1 MPTYRNHCGCD
12 APAVGRVLAPSA
24 NLGSDFCAVAPSP
37 ELKAKLK
44 AELVQVR
51 STVSSELASAL
62 TLARSPTRLGFNDG
76 VIFPPDQ
83 FPEGTPK
90 SAIRGA
96 AADRAPL
103 RGPLR
108 VIVVLVQ
115 FSDKAM
121 AETAQQTASHFRDLF
136 FSSGVMPHGS
146 VKEYYQEVTG
156 GLVDI
161 VGEVVGPYTLPQTL
175 AWYANNNFGIG
186 RGGGAFR
193 ANTMAKDAAMAA
205 NPAVNFGLYDNDGNG
220 FVDAFIVV
228 HAGRGGE
235 QTGNAGDIWSHKHV
249 LPAAMPAD
257 GKQIYAYLTV
267 PEDAKLGVCAH
278 ELGHLLF
285 GFPDLYDTDG
295 SSEGIGDWCLMS
307 GGSWNGGGDIPA
319 HPSAWCKV
327 NQGWVGTTNV
337 TASGTVSLPDV
348 KTSHTVH
355 RLWKNGTGGSE
366 YFLLENRQRS
376 GYDAQLPGAG
386 LLIWHIDEAQAGNSD
401 ESHYKVALVQADGLR
416 ELDATHAAG
425 MFGDQ
430 GDSGDPFP
438 GAAAKTAFNAATTP
452 NSKSYAG
459 VNTCVSVTAISASGP
474 TMTATL
480 GVRCSVKSLVKERK
494 DLRKEGKELAKEAT
508 KEVKEIQKEIAK
520 EIRKETAK
528 EVAKEIVKDRKDMLE
543 HRIVRAAPVADS
555 GHLDTVLSDLEARLQ
570 MLEATVGAR
579 AFATVGGPSDGAG
592 TRGMAQPFIDASLRP
607 DLDGGPVYDDSADL
621 QQRMEGGD
629 RDAKRA
635 FDAPVPR

>member
-1 MPTYRNHCGCD
+1 MPRFRNTCACA
-12 APAVGRVLAPSA
+12 APASGSVQARW
-24 NLGSDFCAVAPSP
+24 SDFCAVAPSP
-37 ELKAKLK
+37 ELKARLK
-44 AELVQVR
+44 AELAKAR
-51 STVSSELASAL
+51 GSVSSELASAL

-83 FPEGTPK
+83 FPEGTPQ
-90 SAIRGA
+90 SAMRNA

-103 RGPLR
+103 RGALR
-108 VIVVLVQ
+108 VIVVLAQ

-121 AETAQQTASHFRDLF
+121 VQTAQQTAQHFRDLF
-136 FSSGVMPHGS
+136 FSSGVLPHGS
-146 VKEYYQEVTG
+146 VKEYYHEVTG

-161 VGEVVGPYTLPQTL
+161 VGEVVGPYTLPHPL
-175 AWYANNNFGIG
+175 AWYANNNFGIS

-193 ANTMAKDAAMAA
+193 AHIMAQDAAVAA
-205 NPAVNFGLYDNDGNG
+205 NPAVNFSLYDNDGNG

-235 QTGNAGDIWSHKHV
+235 QTGHAGDIWSHKHV

-285 GFPDLYDTDG
+285 GFPDLYDPDG
-295 SSEGIGDWCLMS
+295 TSEGIGDWCLMS

-337 TASGTVSLPDV
+337 TTSGTVSLPDV

-355 RLWKNGTGGSE
+355 RLWKNGAASSE

-376 GYDAQLPGAG
+376 GFDAQLPGEG
-386 LLIWHIDEAQAGNSD
+386 LLVWHIDEAQPGNRD

-416 ELDATHAAG
+416 EIETTHPAG
-425 MFGDQ
+425 TFGDQ

-438 GAAAKTAFNAATTP
+438 GAAAKTAFGPTTTP
-452 NSKSYAG
+452 HSRSYAG
-459 VNTCVSVTAISASGP
+459 VNTCVSVTAISPSGP

-480 GVRCSVKSLVKERK
+480 GVHCSAKSPVKDRK
-494 DLRKEGKELAKEAT
+494 DVRKEGKEVT
-508 KEVKEIQKEIAK
+508 KEIA
-520 EIRKETAK
+520 KETAK

-543 HRIVRAAPVADS
+543 HRIVRAAPVPDPS
-555 GHLDTVLSDLEARLQ
+555 HLDVVLSDLEARLQ
-570 MLEATVGAR
+570 MLEAMVGAR
-579 AFATVGGPSDGAG
+579 AYAG
-592 TRGMAQPFIDASLRP
+592 SAVHAGRAIAQPFIDASLRP
-607 DLDGGPVYDDSADL
+607 DLAGGPVYDDSGVL
-621 QQRMEGGD
+621 QQRMADGD

-635 FDAPVPR
+635 FDAPPPL

>member
-12 APAVGRVLAPSA
+12 APAVGRVLVPSA

-44 AELVQVR
+44 AELAQVR

-90 SAIRGA
+90 SAIRSA

>member
-1 MPTYRNHCGCD
+1 MPLYRNHCGCD
-12 APAVGRVLAPSA
+12 APAA
-24 NLGSDFCAVAPSP
+24 GSVRAQWRDFCAVAPSP
-37 ELKAKLK
+37 ELKARLK
-44 AELVQVR
+44 AELAQAR
-51 STVSSELASAL
+51 STVSPELASAL
-62 TLARSPTRLGFNDG
+62 TLARSPMRLGFNDG

-108 VIVVLVQ
+108 VIVVLAQ

-121 AETAQQTASHFRDLF
+121 AQTAEHYRDLF
-136 FSSGVMPHGS
+136 FSTGVVPHGS

-175 AWYANNNFGIG
+175 AWYANNNFGIA

-193 ANTMAKDAAMAA
+193 ANIMAKDAAVAA
-205 NPAVNFGLYDNDGNG
+205 NRVVNFGLYDNDGNG

-235 QTGNAGDIWSHKHV
+235 QTGHAGDIWSHKHV

-327 NQGWVGTTNV
+327 NQGWVGTSNV
-337 TASGTVSLPDV
+337 TTSGTVSLPDV

-355 RLWKNGTGGSE
+355 RLWKNGAGGSE

-376 GYDAQLPGAG
+376 GFDAQLPGAG
-386 LLIWHIDEAQAGNSD
+386 LLVWHIDETQAGNSD

-416 ELDATHAAG
+416 ELDATHAVG
-425 MFGDQ
+425 TFGDQ

-438 GAAAKTAFNAATTP
+438 GGAAKTAFSATTTP

-494 DLRKEGKELAKEAT
+494 DQRKEGKELTKEAT
-508 KEVKEIQKEIAK
+508 KEVKEIQKEVAK
-520 EIRKETAK
+520 ELRKETAKETAK

-543 HRIVRAAPVADS
+543 HRIVRAAPVADP

-579 AFATVGGPSDGAG
+579 AFAGVGNTGEGAAARG
-592 TRGMAQPFIDASLRP
+592 TAQPFIDASLRP
-607 DLDGGPVYDDSADL
+607 DLDGGPVYDDSTDL

-629 RDAKRA
+629 REAKRA
-635 FDAPVPR
+635 FDAPLPR

>member
-1 MPTYRNHCGCD
+1 MPRFRNTCACA
-12 APAVGRVLAPSA
+12 APAPGSVRARW
-24 NLGSDFCAVAPSP
+24 SDFCAVAPSP
-37 ELKAKLK
+37 ELKARLK
-44 AELVQVR
+44 AELAKAR
-51 STVSSELASAL
+51 GSVSSELASAL

-83 FPEGTPK
+83 FPEGTPQ
-90 SAIRGA
+90 SAMRNA

-103 RGPLR
+103 RGALR
-108 VIVVLVQ
+108 VIVVLAQ

-121 AETAQQTASHFRDLF
+121 VQTAQQTAQHFRDLF
-136 FSSGVMPHGS
+136 FSSGVLPHGS
-146 VKEYYQEVTG
+146 VKEYYHEVTG

-161 VGEVVGPYTLPQTL
+161 VGEVVGPYTLPHTL
-175 AWYANNNFGIG
+175 AWYANNNFGIS

-193 ANTMAKDAAMAA
+193 AHTMAQDAAVAA
-205 NPAVNFGLYDNDGNG
+205 NPAVNFSLYDNDGNG

-235 QTGNAGDIWSHKHV
+235 QTGHAGDIWSHKHV

-285 GFPDLYDTDG
+285 GFPDLYDPDG
-295 SSEGIGDWCLMS
+295 TSEGIGDWCLMS

-337 TASGTVSLPDV
+337 TTSGTVSLPDV

-355 RLWKNGTGGSE
+355 RLWKNGAASSE

-376 GYDAQLPGAG
+376 GFDAQLPGEG
-386 LLIWHIDEAQAGNSD
+386 LLVWHIDEAQPGNRD

-416 ELDATHAAG
+416 EIETTHPAG
-425 MFGDQ
+425 TFGDQ

-438 GAAAKTAFNAATTP
+438 GAAAKTAFGPTTTP
-452 NSKSYAG
+452 HSRSYAG
-459 VNTCVSVTAISASGP
+459 VNTCVSVTAISPSGP

-480 GVRCSVKSLVKERK
+480 GVHCSAKSPVKDRK
-494 DLRKEGKELAKEAT
+494 DVRKEGKEVT
-508 KEVKEIQKEIAK
+508 KEIAK
-520 EIRKETAK
+520 ETTK

-543 HRIVRAAPVADS
+543 HRIVRAAPVPDPS
-555 GHLDTVLSDLEARLQ
+555 HLDVVLSDLEARLQ
-570 MLEATVGAR
+570 MLEAMVGAR
-579 AFATVGGPSDGAG
+579 AYAG
-592 TRGMAQPFIDASLRP
+592 SAVHAGRAIAQPFIDASLRP
-607 DLDGGPVYDDSADL
+607 DLAGGPVYDDSNVL
-621 QQRMEGGD
+621 QQRMADGD

-635 FDAPVPR
+635 FDAPPPL

>member
-1 MPTYRNHCGCD
+1 MPMYRNVCACS
-12 APAVGRVLAPSA
+12 ASTVGRVRARW
-24 NLGSDFCAVAPSP
+24 SDFCAVAPSP
-37 ELKAKLK
+37 ELKARLK
-44 AELVQVR
+44 AELGSAR
-51 STVSSELASAL
+51 GNVSSELASAL
-62 TLARSPTRLGFNDG
+62 TLARSPMRLGFNDG

-83 FPEGTPK
+83 FPEGTAK
-90 SAIRGA
+90 SAIRNA
-96 AADRAPL
+96 AGDRAPL

-108 VIVVLVQ
+108 VIVVLAQ

-121 AETAQQTASHFRDLF
+121 VQTAQHYRDLF
-136 FSSGVMPHGS
+136 FSTGVMPHGS

-161 VGEVVGPYTLPQTL
+161 VGEVVGPYPLPHTL
-175 AWYANNNFGIG
+175 AWYANHNFGIS

-193 ANTMAKDAAMAA
+193 ANIMANDAAVAA
-205 NPAVNFGLYDNDGNG
+205 NPSVNFSLYDNDGNG

-228 HAGRGGE
+228 HAGHGGE

-249 LPAAMPAD
+249 LPAAMNAD

-295 SSEGIGDWCLMS
+295 TSEGIGDWCLMS

-337 TASGTVSLPDV
+337 TASGTVALPDV

-386 LLIWHIDEAQAGNSD
+386 LLVWHIDETQPGNSD

-416 ELDATHAAG
+416 EIDATHAAG
-425 MFGDQ
+425 TFGDQ

-438 GAAAKTAFNAATTP
+438 GASAKTAFSATTTP

-474 TMTATL
+474 TMSAML

-494 DLRKEGKELAKEAT
+494 DLRKEGKELAKDAAKEGKET
-508 KEVKEIQKEIAK
+508 VKEVAK
-520 EIRKETAK
+520 EVAKEVIKEVTK

-543 HRIVRAAPVADS
+543 HRIVRAAPVVDS

-570 MLEATVGAR
+570 MLETAMGAR
-579 AFATVGGPSDGAG
+579 AFAG
-592 TRGMAQPFIDASLRP
+592 TGSAVARGMAQPFIDASLRP
-607 DLDGGPVYDDSADL
+607 DLDGGPVYDDTTDL
-621 QQRMEGGD
+621 QQRMAAGD
-629 RDAKRA
+629 RDAKMA

>member
-1 MPTYRNHCGCD
+1 MQRFRNTCACA
-12 APAVGRVLAPSA
+12 APEVGSVYARW
-24 NLGSDFCAVAPSP
+24 SDFCAVAPSP
-37 ELKAKLK
+37 ELKARLK
-44 AELVQVR
+44 AELAQAR
-51 STVSSELASAL
+51 GTVSSELASAL

-90 SAIRGA
+90 SAIRNA

-108 VIVVLVQ
+108 VIVVLAQ

-121 AETAQQTASHFRDLF
+121 MQTAQHYRDLF
-136 FSSGVMPHGS
+136 FSSGVLPHGS

-175 AWYANNNFGIG
+175 AWYANNNFGIS

-193 ANTMAKDAAMAA
+193 ANILAKDAAVAA

-235 QTGNAGDIWSHKHV
+235 QTGHAGDIWSHKHV

-295 SSEGIGDWCLMS
+295 TSEGIGDWCLMS

-337 TASGTVSLPDV
+337 TTSGTVSLPDV

-355 RLWKNGTGGSE
+355 RMWKNGAGSSE

-376 GYDAQLPGAG
+376 GFDAQLPGAG
-386 LLIWHIDEAQAGNSD
+386 LLVWHIDESQPGNSD

-416 ELDATHAAG
+416 EIDASHPAG
-425 MFGDQ
+425 NFGDQ

-438 GAAAKTAFNAATTP
+438 GAAAKTAFNATTTP

-474 TMTATL
+474 TMAATL
-480 GVRCSVKSLVKERK
+480 GVRCSVKSLVKDRK
-494 DLRKEGKELAKEAT
+494 DVRKEGKELTKEAAKEG
-508 KEVKEIQKEIAK
+508 KEVQK

-543 HRIVRAAPVADS
+543 HRIVRAAPVADP
-555 GHLDTVLSDLEARLQ
+555 GHLDVVLSDLEARLQ

-579 AFATVGGPSDGAG
+579 AFAGFAGFGGPVEGG
-592 TRGMAQPFIDASLRP
+592 EGRGMAQPFIDASLRP
-607 DLDGGPVYDDSADL
+607 DLEGGPVYDASTEL
-621 QQRMEGGD
+621 QQRMAGGD

-635 FDAPVPR
+635 FDAPLPK

>member
-37 ELKAKLK
+37 ELKAKFK
-44 AELVQVR
+44 AELAQVR
-51 STVSSELASAL
+51 STVRSELASAL

-249 LPAAMPAD
+249 LPAAMSAD

-307 GGSWNGGGDIPA
+307 GGSWNGSGDIPA

-348 KTSHTVH
+348 KTNHTVH

-386 LLIWHIDEAQAGNSD
+386 LLIWHIDEAQLGNSD
-401 ESHYKVALVQADGLR
+401 ESHYKVALVQADGLH

-430 GDSGDPFP
+430 GESGDPFP
-438 GAAAKTAFNAATTP
+438 GATAKTAFNAATTP

-508 KEVKEIQKEIAK
+508 KEVREIQKEIAK

>member
-12 APAVGRVLAPSA
+12 APAVGRVLVPSA

-90 SAIRGA
+90 SAIRSA